1 MSGPAAS
8 APLSVVIPAY
18 NEETRLPATLTR
30 IAAHLK
36 TLEVEAEIVVVDDG
50 STDRTAAVVQGLAG
64 AIPGLR
70 LDRHPE
76 NRGKGAAV
84 RSGVL
89 QAAGGYI
96 LISDADLSTPI
107 EELDRFLPLLQ
118 AGADLVIGSRA
129 HPASRILLH
138 QPWHREMMGKLF
150 NLFVRVLVLRGL
162 KDTQCGFK
170 ALRAP
175 TVRPLF
181 ARQRIT
187 GFGFDVEILYL
198 ARKAGL
204 AIQEV
209 PVTWINSPS
218 SRVHLLKHPLGM
230 LLDLFRIRLN
240 DLRGCYR
247 GLGAD
252 TR

>member
-118 AGADLVIGSRA
+118 DGAAL
-129 HPASRILLH
+129 
-138 QPWHREMMGKLF
+138 GKLF

-204 AIQEV
+204 AIREV

-247 GLGAD
+247 GLEPH